1 MAHLINGNCKLFLKT
16 KECNDYYCF
25 NNSLVMRP
33 IPDVFCLRAD
43 GISSFV
49 CWPNLYASR
58 FADITVYGAV
68 VRAVIAVCVGHRCIS
83 KVLI

>member
-1 MAHLINGNCKLFLKT
+1 
-16 KECNDYYCF
+16 
-25 NNSLVMRP
+25 
-33 IPDVFCLRAD
+33 
-43 GISSFV
+43 V